1 MSDGALEKALMTERL
16 IAERVM
22 GTGTVKWFNLE
33 EGCGCI
39 SPDEGD
45 EDLRVEAASIEGGV
59 NMLVAGARVE
69 FEVDVG
75 HSGLQAF
82 HVISVRAS

>member
-1 MSDGALEKALMTERL
+1 MSDGALERTLRTERL

-22 GTGTVKWFNLE
+22 GAGTVKWFSVE
-33 EGCGCI
+33 QGRGSI

-45 EDLRVEAASIEGGV
+45 EDLCVEAGSIEGGAST
-59 NMLVAGARVE
+59 LVAGARVE

-75 HSGLQAF
+75 CEGLQAF
-82 HVISVRAS
+82 HVVSVRAR